1 MLPLKLSIEGLYS
14 YQKKQTIDF
23 TALTEAGLFGIFG
36 AVGSGKSSVLEAI
49 GFVLYGET
57 ERLNSRD
64 KRAYNMLNLKSL
76 KAEIDFEF
84 LNYEERKFKY
94 TASWGRNKQKFEDV
108 STITRSAYEWLDNKW
123 IPLTSV
129 DATEIIGLSYD
140 NFRRTIIIP
149 QGKFKEFLDLKGKD
163 RSDMMKEIFHLQ
175 KFDLSVKVSHLQ
187 AANKSSLDQLKGAL
201 SGFETISVET
211 ILSKEEEWQIASK
224 VLETNKEVQKKADE
238 ELAALN
244 TLKTNFEDLENRKTV
259 FSALNVEKPKMDA
272 LQAEI
277 TEYEKVEKVFGANL
291 LTLSQSTTALANAK
305 ADFSITENSFKTIQ
319 ETIETNENAL
329 LVLQPKFDNLEAY
342 RNKVSDLESIAKVL
356 NLKIKNK
363 SFQSDIEK
371 GNDLIIAL
379 TAKELEEKN
388 KLETVQKEISE
399 LKSKKTDTSILLA
412 VGKWF
417 LRNRA
422 FQNSIDDT
430 ITNIKNT
437 SEKILSAKD
446 SYKTLGLSIT
456 SWAADL
462 EAKSGILETTK
473 KELEAS
479 KNKLLVAKELAQ
491 FSHNLHDG
499 ESCPLCGALEHP
511 NPMQVVDVSKEI
523 EAIDLQILEVDKQE
537 KVIRETKALAQKN
550 QISLSHLEG
559 QLLLSQTA
567 KEQFEK
573 DQKSHLQTFI
583 WKEFSSTNFDAFEQ
597 QQQVQ
602 EQLDLN
608 IKAAESNEK
617 TVRNDID
624 TVADDLKIHTANQSK
639 IKSDMAAVT
648 GAIDNELSQ
657 LKVISFQEYQNKVVV
672 LIQSEKTTLEA
683 ENNRIASEF
692 KSKSD
697 EIDTAKKIAAE
708 LKGRLT
714 TQKEVVDKNE
724 RTFKDTQIRI
734 NDLLI
739 KHQFDSI
746 ESVTV
751 ILSKSFD
758 TSTENEKIKQF
769 AIDLETAKKLVIE
782 SEKLVA
788 GQQFDIVLYEI
799 KEKEATT
806 AKEAVDTQLGVVATF
821 ESDLKKMRE
830 ELEKKADLLSQYA
843 VLESRAA
850 NLTTLN
856 NMFNGSGF
864 VNYVSSI
871 YLQNLA
877 DVANVRFHRMTKNQL
892 SLQINVSN
900 EFEVIDY
907 LNNGA
912 SRSVKTLS
920 GGQGFQASLCLALAL
935 AESVQ
940 SLNKNNKN
948 FFFIDEGFGT
958 QDPDSVAVVFET
970 LQSLYKENRIV
981 GIISHVTELQERIPR
996 SINVVKDEER
1006 GSEINENWN

>member
-14 YQKKQTIDF
+14 YQNKQTIDF

-84 LNYEERKFKY
+84 LNYEDRKFKFV
-94 TASWGRNKQKFEDV
+94 ANWNRKKKFDETTSIV
-108 STITRSAYEWLDNKW
+108 RSAYEWIGQEW
-123 IPLTSV
+123 IPLDTTNPTS
-129 DATEIIGLSYD
+129 IIGLSYD

-149 QGKFKEFLDLKGKD
+149 QGKFKEFLDLGGTD
-163 RSDMMKEIFHLQ
+163 RSNMMKEIFHLQ
-175 KFDLSVKVSHLQ
+175 KFDLSAKVSLLQ
-187 AANKSSLDQLKGAL
+187 TANKSSLDELKGAL

-211 ILSKEEEWQIASK
+211 ILSKDEEWQNASK

-244 TLKTNFEDLENRKTV
+244 TLKTNFEDLENRKSK
-259 FSALNVEKPKMDA
+259 FSALNVEKPIMDA

-277 TEYEKVEKVFGANL
+277 TEYEKVEKVFGVNL

-305 ADFSITENSFKTIQ
+305 AAFSTTENSYKTIQ
-319 ETIETNENAL
+319 ETIATNEKAL
-329 LVLQPKFDNLEAY
+329 QILQPQFDNLEAS

-356 NLKIKNK
+356 KLKIESN
-363 SFQSDIEK
+363 SFEAKFKIE
-371 GNDLIIAL
+371 NDLIIAL

-388 KLETVQKEISE
+388 KLEIVQKEISE
-399 LKSKKTDTSILLA
+399 LKSKKTDTSIFLA

-417 LRNRA
+417 LQNRA
-422 FQNSIDDT
+422 YQISIDDS

-437 SEKILSAKD
+437 SEKISFAKD
-446 SYKTLGLSIT
+446 SFKTLGLSIT
-456 SWAADL
+456 SWAAEL

-511 NPMQVVDVSKEI
+511 NPMQVVDVSIEI
-523 EAIDLQILEVDKQE
+523 EAIDLHILELDKQE
-537 KVIRETKALAQKN
+537 REIRDTVTKAEKIKL
-550 QISLSHLEG
+550 SLTHSEG
-559 QLLLSQTA
+559 QLLLFQNT
-567 KEQFEK
+567 KEQIEN
-573 DQKSHLQTFI
+573 DQKSHLQAFI
-583 WKEFSSTNFDAFEQ
+583 WKEFSPTDFDAFEKQ
-597 QQQVQ
+597 QQAQ

-617 TVRNDID
+617 TVRNDMD

-657 LKVISFQEYQNKVVV
+657 LKVISFQEYQDKDVV

-683 ENNRIASEF
+683 ENSRIASEF

-697 EIDTAKKIAAE
+697 EIDMAKKNAAE

-724 RTFKDTQIRI
+724 KTYKDTQEII
-734 NDLLI
+734 NNLLI

-746 ESVTV
+746 ESVNV

-758 TSTENEKIKQF
+758 TSSENEKIKQF
-769 AIDLETAKKLVIE
+769 AINLETAKKLVIE

-788 GQQFDIVLYEI
+788 GQHFDIVTYEI
-799 KEKEATT
+799 KEKEATS
-806 AKEAVDTQLGVVATF
+806 AKEAVDIQLGIVATLVS
-821 ESDLKKMRE
+821 ELEKMRD
-830 ELEKKADLLSQYA
+830 ELEKKSDLLSQFA

-856 NMFNGSGF
+856 NMFSGSGF

-940 SLNKNNKN
+940 SLNRNNKN

-1006 GSEINENWN
+1006 GSVVTESWN

>member
-57 ERLNSRD
+57 ERLNKSD
-64 KRAYNMLNLKSL
+64 KRSYNMLNLKSKQAL
-76 KAEIDFEF
+76 IDFEF
-84 LNYEERKFKY
+84 LNFEDRKFKFV
-94 TASWGRNKQKFEDV
+94 ASWKRKNKFDD
-108 STITRSAYEWLDNKW
+108 ITPIERLAYEWLDNKW
-123 IPLTSV
+123 NPITSI
-129 DATEIIGLSYD
+129 DTTAIIGLSYD

-175 KFDLSVKVSHLQ
+175 KFDLSAKVGLLQ
-187 AANKSSLDQLKGAL
+187 TSNKSSLDELKGAL
-201 SGFETISVET
+201 SGFETISQENITLKVTAYAEAKEVLTAKTT
-211 ILSKEEEWQIASK
+211 ILEN
-224 VLETNKEVQKKADE
+224 VTDE
-238 ELAALN
+238 FAALN
-244 TLKTNFEDLENRKTV
+244 TLKTNFEDLENRKSK

-277 TEYEKVEKVFGANL
+277 KEYENIEKVFGANL

-305 ADFSITENSFKTIQ
+305 ADFSTTKNSYKTIH

-329 LVLQPKFDNLEAY
+329 LELQPQFDNLEAS
-342 RNKVSDLESIAKVL
+342 RNRVSDLESIAKVL
-356 NLKIKNK
+356 KLKLESN
-363 SFQSDIEK
+363 SFDATFKIET
-371 GNDLIIAL
+371 DLIIAL
-379 TAKELEEKN
+379 TAKELEEKK
-388 KLETVQKEISE
+388 KLEAFQKELLV
-399 LKSKKTDTSILLA
+399 LKSNKTDTSVLLA

-417 LRNRA
+417 FQNRA
-422 FQNSIDDT
+422 YQISIDDT
-430 ITNIKNT
+430 IANIKNT
-437 SEKILSAKD
+437 SEEITSAKD
-446 SYKTLGLSIT
+446 SYKTLGLSIN

-479 KNKLLVAKELAQ
+479 KNKLLVAKEVAQ

-537 KVIRETKALAQKN
+537 RDIRNTVTKAEKIKL
-550 QISLSHLEG
+550 SLTHSEG
-559 QLLLSQTA
+559 QLLLFQNT
-567 KEQFEK
+567 KERIENG
-573 DQKSHLQTFI
+573 QKSHLQAFI
-583 WKEFSSTNFDAFEQ
+583 WKEFSPTDFDAFEKQ
-597 QQQVQ
+597 QQAQ

-617 TVRNDID
+617 TVRNDIE

-657 LKVISFQEYQNKVVV
+657 LKVISFQDYQNIDLV

-683 ENNRIASEF
+683 ENSRIASEF

-697 EIDTAKKIAAE
+697 EIETSKKSAAE

-724 RTFKDTQIRI
+724 KTFKDTQVII

-746 ESVTV
+746 ESVNT

-758 TSTENEKIKQF
+758 INNENEKIYQF
-769 AIDLETAKKLVIE
+769 AIDLETAKKLVE
-782 SEKLVA
+782 DSEKLVA
-788 GQQFDIVLYEI
+788 GQKFDILIYES
-799 KEKEATT
+799 KANEAIT
-806 AKEAVDTQLGVVATF
+806 AKEAADIQLGAVATLVS
-821 ESDLKKMRE
+821 ELEKMQE
-830 ELEKKADLLSQYA
+830 ELEKKADLISQFA

-856 NMFNGSGF
+856 NMFIGSGF

-892 SLQINVSN
+892 SLQINSTN

-958 QDPDSVAVVFET
+958 QDPESVAVVFET

-1006 GSEINENWN
+1006 GSEIYENWN

>member
-36 AVGSGKSSVLEAI
+36 SVGSGKSSVLEAI

-64 KRAYNMLNLKSL
+64 KRAYNMLNLKSNQAL
-76 KAEIDFEF
+76 IDFEF
-84 LNYEERKFKY
+84 LNFEDRKFKF
-94 TASWGRNKQKFEDV
+94 TASWSRNQRFDDV
-108 STITRSAYEWLDNKW
+108 SSIIRSAYEWLDNKW
-123 IPLTSV
+123 IPLKSLETK
-129 DATEIIGLSYD
+129 EIIGLSYD

-163 RSDMMKEIFHLQ
+163 RSDMMKEIFYLQ
-175 KFDLSVKVSHLQ
+175 KFDLGSKVSVLQ
-187 AANKSSLDQLKGAL
+187 ASNKSSLDELKGVL
-201 SGFETISVET
+201 SGFETISQENIALKVT
-211 ILSKEEEWQIASK
+211 AHEEANK
-224 VLETNKEVQKKADE
+224 VLTAKTAILENVTT

-244 TLKTNFEDLENRKTV
+244 TLRTNFIELEKRKTV
-259 FSALNVEKPKMDA
+259 LSALNVEKPRMDA

-277 TEYEKVEKVFGANL
+277 KEYEKVEKVFGSNL
-291 LTLSQSTTALANAK
+291 LTLSQSTNALANAK
-305 ADFSITENSFKTIQ
+305 SDFSTTENSYNTIQ
-319 ETIETNENAL
+319 ETIETNEKAL
-329 LVLQPKFDNLEAY
+329 LVLQPQFDNLEAS

-356 NLKIKNK
+356 KLKLESN
-363 SFQSDIEK
+363 SFDATFNIE
-371 GNDLIIAL
+371 NDLIIAL
-379 TAKELEEKN
+379 TAKEQEEKK
-388 KLETVQKEISE
+388 KLETLQKELLV
-399 LKSKKTDTSILLA
+399 LKSNKTDTSILLA
-412 VGKWF
+412 VGQWF
-417 LRNRA
+417 LQNKT
-422 FQNSIDDT
+422 FQKSIDDS
-430 ITNIKNT
+430 IANIKSA
-437 SEKILSAKD
+437 SEEIISAKN
-446 SYKTLGLSIT
+446 SFKTIGLSIF
-456 SWAADL
+456 SWATDL
-462 EAKSGILETTK
+462 EAKLGILGTTK
-473 KELEAS
+473 KELETS
-479 KNKLLVAKELAQ
+479 INKLMVAKELAQ

-537 KVIRETKALAQKN
+537 REIRDTVSKAEKIKL
-550 QISLSHLEG
+550 SLTHSEG
-559 QLLLSQTA
+559 QLLLLQNT
-567 KEQFEK
+567 KEQIEV
-573 DQKSHLQTFI
+573 DQKSHLKAFS
-583 WKEFSSTNFDAFEQ
+583 WKEFSPTDFDAFEKQ
-597 QQQVQ
+597 QQDQD
-602 EQLDLN
+602 QL
-608 IKAAESNEK
+608 EK
-617 TVRNDID
+617 TIKIAEIEEQTCRKDIEK
-624 TVADDLKIHTANQSK
+624 VADDLKIHTANQSK
-639 IKSDMAAVT
+639 IKSDMASLT
-648 GAIDNELSQ
+648 GAISNELSQ
-657 LKVISFQEYQNKVVV
+657 LKVISFQDYQNKDLASVQ
-672 LIQSEKTTLEA
+672 LEKTTLEA
-683 ENNRIASEF
+683 ENSKIASEF
-692 KSKSD
+692 NSKSD
-697 EIDTAKKIAAE
+697 EIDSAKKNAAE

-724 RTFKDTQIRI
+724 KTFKDTQEII

-739 KHQFDSI
+739 KHEFDSI
-746 ESVTV
+746 ESVNV
-751 ILSKSFD
+751 ILLKSFD

-769 AIDLETAKKLVIE
+769 AIDLETAKILVDE

-788 GQQFDIVLYEI
+788 GQQFDIVIYEI
-799 KEKEATT
+799 KEKEATS
-806 AKEAVDTQLGVVATF
+806 AKEAADIQLGIVATLVS
-821 ESDLKKMRE
+821 ELEKMRE
-830 ELEKKADLLSQYA
+830 ELEKKDNLLSQFA

-850 NLTTLN
+850 NLTTLT

-892 SLQINVSN
+892 SLQINSTN

-958 QDPDSVAVVFET
+958 QDPESVAVVFET

-996 SINVVKDEER
+996 SINVVKDEDR
-1006 GSEINENWN
+1006 GSEIYENWK